1 METSMRKLWFE
12 HVSKTRKRLQR
23 KDKAATHRQAMKEAS
38 ISWPKEKVKIQTALN
53 ARLGRLRKNG
63 ALARSRWKRKQRSE
77 IARVFKL
84 VTNRVEH
91 VFMV

>member
-38 ISWPKEKVKIQTALN
+38 ISWPKEKVKIQN
-53 ARLGRLRKNG
+53 RIKREARKVAKERCAAKV
-63 ALARSRWKRKQRSE
+63 S
-77 IARVFKL
+77 
-84 VTNRVEH
+84 VEEKTKE
-91 VFMV
+91 